1 MLNEQKIGTLG
12 QFSELGAFRTFVY
25 EPFPITKVV
34 APSVS
39 IIANAFHSLWKSIIV
54 LNMAC
59 QLTRVMVRRN
69 GAPRRT
75 ASSAPL
81 VMTMDRWSSQE
92 SSAVVTKTVGVA
104 VVISS
109 AANPEKG
116 TFRTEKKENNS
127 RNAVV
132 PVQAIQAMRVYVRL
146 DIDMPLQ
153 LAV

>member
-1 MLNEQKIGTLG
+1 
-12 QFSELGAFRTFVY
+12 
-25 EPFPITKVV
+25 
-34 APSVS
+34 
-39 IIANAFHSLWKSIIV
+39 
-54 LNMAC
+54 
-59 QLTRVMVRRN
+59 
-69 GAPRRT
+69 
-75 ASSAPL
+75 
-81 VMTMDRWSSQE
+81 MTMDRWSSQE